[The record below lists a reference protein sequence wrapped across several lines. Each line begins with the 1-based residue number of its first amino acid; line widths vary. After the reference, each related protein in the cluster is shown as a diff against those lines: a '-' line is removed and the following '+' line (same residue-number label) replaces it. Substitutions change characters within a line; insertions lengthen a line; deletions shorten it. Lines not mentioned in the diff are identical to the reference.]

1 MEKEE
6 KMEDSLQNRVNF
18 FHNGKYDD
26 SITAVYQDLLCMGLS
41 TRNVEKVINI
51 VLKDLLAIEAT
62 QLPKTTFSNY
72 MLFEAKLFDFKKK
85 GHSYWTYDFNKA
97 DGTTLVSGLRS
108 VGGGDAKTQ
117 SNTFQE
123 ILDLSNTSCLK
134 NNSNFFRM

>member
-72 MLFEAKLFDFKKK
+72 MLFEA
-85 GHSYWTYDFNKA
+85 TYVAQIHVTDELSNSI
-97 DGTTLVSGLRS
+97 LENE
-108 VGGGDAKTQ
+108 DAQ
-117 SNTFQE
+117 SNIFIQMGLQKKRAF
-123 ILDLSNTSCLK
+123 ILDI
-134 NNSNFFRM
+134 